1 MPPMAAPM
9 RIEHVALWVA
19 DLEACAAFYGRHFGA
34 TVGPRYE
41 NPAKGY
47 VSRFLSFGAGARV
60 ELMSGTGIVPRD
72 PAQPPRTTGLAHF
85 ALAVGGEGEVD
96 ALVARLRAAG
106 VPVVDGPRRTGDGY
120 YEAVLLD
127 PEGNRIEV
135 TA

>member
-1 MPPMAAPM
+1 MRI

-19 DLEACAAFYGRHFGA
+19 DLEGSCAFYVRHFGA

-47 VSRFLSFGAGARV
+47 ASRFLVLGEGARI
-60 ELMSGTGIVPRD
+60 ELMTGTGLVPRLGVQ
-72 PAQPPRTTGLAHF
+72 PARPQGLAHF
-85 ALAVGGEGEVD
+85 ALAVGNDAEVD
-96 ALVARLRAAG
+96 ALVERLRAEG
-106 VPVVDGPRRTGDGY
+106 VPVIDGPRRTGDGY
-120 YEAVLLD
+120 YEAVVLD